1 MARRRIK
8 GKAKRGGSY
17 GGGCGGFASSSQAQA
32 MALAHSQ
39 GSSTSGLASSI
50 AFTLVQGIELVDPE
64 RDGDGSG
71 TVFLPRTL
79 RLLQVDSFKLYKYN
93 YIIFN
98 HSTNELMYQ
107 YYSSIK

>member
-50 AFTLVQGIELVDPE
+50 AFTLVQGIELASWWIRSAMAMAVEPFFSPE
-64 RDGDGSG
+64 
-71 TVFLPRTL
+71 
-79 RLLQVDSFKLYKYN
+79 
-93 YIIFN
+93 
-98 HSTNELMYQ
+98 H
-107 YYSSIK
+107 